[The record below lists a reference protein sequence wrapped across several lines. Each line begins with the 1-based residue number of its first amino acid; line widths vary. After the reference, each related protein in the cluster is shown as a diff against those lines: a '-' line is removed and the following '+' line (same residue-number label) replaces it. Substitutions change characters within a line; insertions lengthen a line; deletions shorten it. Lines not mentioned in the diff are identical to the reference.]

1 MRRELADT
9 LQDVLCL
16 AAPDP
21 ALAVHVTEL
30 ALDLPVE
37 LALRYDPDGAVL
49 LGDLPASRLRTSFDV
64 PPGRIR
70 LRCREVA
77 S

>member
-9 LQDVLCL
+9 LEDVLCL
-16 AAPDP
+16 AAPDSEH
-21 ALAVHVTEL
+21 ALRVTEL
-30 ALDLPVE
+30 TLDLPME
-37 LALRYDPDGAVL
+37 LALRYDRDGAVL

-64 PPGRIR
+64 SPGRVR
-70 LRCREVA
+70 LRCRELG